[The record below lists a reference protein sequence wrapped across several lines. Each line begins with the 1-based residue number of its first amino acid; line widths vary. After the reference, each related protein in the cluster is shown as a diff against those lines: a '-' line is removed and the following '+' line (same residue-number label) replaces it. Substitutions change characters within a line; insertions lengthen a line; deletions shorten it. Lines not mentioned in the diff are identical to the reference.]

1 MPVFK
6 RNPKSLD
13 DKIRGLVEIDADTRF
28 MGMEAKEGEFELHVE
43 QNRLMHREIDS
54 EKQELST
61 GSTCI

>member
-13 DKIRGLVEIDADTRF
+13 DKIRGLVEIDADTSF